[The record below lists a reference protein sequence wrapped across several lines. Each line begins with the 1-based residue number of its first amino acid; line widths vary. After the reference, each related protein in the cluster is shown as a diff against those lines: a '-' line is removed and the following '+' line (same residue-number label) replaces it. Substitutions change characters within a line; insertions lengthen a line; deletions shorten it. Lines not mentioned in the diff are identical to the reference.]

1 MVCRLFGSPDFT
13 RFSIEMVLLIG
24 SEIKSFIINWETVLS
39 DKMASQI
46 LYYRRNRFVNTQVV
60 PPFYMSA
67 HIMDTI
73 YFNFYFPILGWKWT
87 VQDPTPIHI
96 YHKYLWKSDYKNHI
110 YRIFHG
116 FVLYVHQ
123 DIFNKPSPWVSN
135 EANIDLTSISSWF
148 GEENFTY
155 IRVLVSIT
163 YPHVLPLHIPDKLL
177 PMEIAYQIV
186 EKGMTRNLKD
196 SKKKVWPPFPLR
208 YGTYTL
214 HDFKHAEKE
223 VEKTKDLNLAVIPSR
238 QTIT

>member
-1 MVCRLFGSPDFT
+1 
-13 RFSIEMVLLIG
+13 
-24 SEIKSFIINWETVLS
+24 
-39 DKMASQI
+39 
-46 LYYRRNRFVNTQVV
+46 
-60 PPFYMSA
+60 
-67 HIMDTI
+67 
-73 YFNFYFPILGWKWT
+73 
-87 VQDPTPIHI
+87 
-96 YHKYLWKSDYKNHI
+96 
-110 YRIFHG
+110 
-116 FVLYVHQ
+116 
-123 DIFNKPSPWVSN
+123 VSN

-223 VEKTKDLNLAVIPSR
+223 VEKTKDLNLAVIPKR
-238 QTIT
+238 QYDPNKVAYNFTIHVKISKFIHEEDEFDDFFASTELFSQVTHLERFKLGATKMDKFMEYRT